1 MTLIIP
7 VWVYFAVFIF
17 LMLINTPISYSMMV
31 SAGLYCLVEGV
42 NFSMFANVMGNA
54 FASWTMLAIPTFIFV
69 GSFMNS
75 LGFSEDIF
83 KFAKALVGHL
93 TGGLAHSNILASMIF
108 AGMSGSAIADAGGLG
123 QIEVKAMV
131 DAGYDDGFS
140 AAITAT
146 SAGIGPIIP
155 PSISFVIYGSMAS
168 VSIIALFMAGFLP
181 GIIMGVTLM
190 IMCYF
195 MCKKNPK
202 LAPKTEKENWRN
214 ILKYGFR
221 AIPSLGAPV
230 LLIGGMLSGVFTTT
244 EAGVVASVYVV
255 ILSIIYRRFKFK
267 AVLETLKS
275 SLHTTTMVLF
285 MMGAGQIFNWFI
297 TTSGLMNTMLNGLLA
312 LQNKYLV
319 LLILDGI
326 LLFMGCF
333 MGGSSI
339 LILMTPFLI
348 SLSGSLGLDL
358 LHLGVVLVLTTMIGG
373 TTPPMAPALFTTC
386 KCCNISF
393 EKALKPTL
401 FLLIPLFIT
410 LLILTYFPDTVLI
423 IPKLFGVY

>member
-1 MTLIIP
+1 MTIP
-7 VWVYFAVFIF
+7 VWVYFAIFIV
-17 LMLINTPISYSMMV
+17 LMIMDAPISFAMLAS
-31 SAGLYCLVEGV
+31 SALYCILNGV

-54 FASWTMLAIPTFIFV
+54 FASWSMLAIPTFIFV
-69 GSFMNS
+69 GSFMNT

-83 KFAKALVGHL
+83 RFAKALVGHL
-93 TGGLAHSNILASMIF
+93 TGGLAHANVLASMIF

-123 QIEVKAMV
+123 QIEVKAMT
-131 DAGYDDGFS
+131 DAGYDEGFS

-168 VSIIALFMAGFLP
+168 VSIISLFMAGFVP
-181 GIIMGVTLM
+181 GVIMGVSLM

-195 MCKKNPK
+195 MVKRRPEI
-202 LAPKTEKENWRN
+202 APKSEKDNWRN
-214 ILKYGFR
+214 IVKYGLR
-221 AIPSLGAPV
+221 ALPALGAPV
-230 LLIGGMLSGVFTTT
+230 ILIGGMLSGVFTST
-244 EAGVVASVYVV
+244 EAGVVASVYVLL
-255 ILSIIYRRFKFK
+255 LSFIYRRFTFK
-267 AVLETLKS
+267 ALWTTLKS
-275 SLHTTTMVLF
+275 ALLTTTMVLF

-297 TTSGLMNTMLNGLLA
+297 TTSGLMKTLLEGLLVF
-312 LQNKYLV
+312 QNRYIVLLV
-319 LLILDGI
+319 LDLI

-348 SLSGSLGLDL
+348 NLSANMGFDL

-386 KCCNISF
+386 KCCDIKF
-393 EKALKPTL
+393 EKALAPTIK
-401 FLLIPLFIT
+401 LLIPLFIT
-410 LLILTYFPDTVLI
+410 LMILTFIPETVTI
-423 IPKLFGVY
+423 VPTLFGLH